1 MSAKEILKKNRILI
15 GISQHDL
22 AVKLGKPQSYI
33 SKIEQ
38 GERRVDVTEFIELC
52 IAMEVSPVDLFE
64 EILKDFKK

>member
-15 GISQHDL
+15 GVSQHDL

-38 GERRVDVTEFIELC
+38 GERRVDVAEFIELC